1 MKEVNK
7 EMGNFVRVAILGF
20 IIMIALAVAYF
31 FAEFLYGFLWDIFPA
46 DSSLGLVALLLSWII
61 TAFLTG
67 FVILWV
73 VRRFH

>member
-1 MKEVNK
+1 
-7 EMGNFVRVAILGF
+7 MGNFVRVAILGF

-31 FAEFLYGFLWDIFPA
+31 FADILYGFLFGIFPA
-46 DSSLGLVALLLSWII
+46 DSTLGLVALLLSWII

-67 FVILWV
+67 IVILWV